1 MRTVVAPLAPEV
13 RAQLEG
19 LDGQLRAVAEDY
31 IERLRLEPYLG
42 HVLVRGLLGWVRAR
56 AVYVDRDDRPERVLG
71 GDQRG
76 RLRVA
81 GEDACKGPRWR
92 VVYRVREAPGAG
104 VRVVQVLAVGVGHA
118 EPGGQEDAYRAATRL
133 LDGLLND
140 EKRRKR

>member
-13 RAQLEG
+13 KTQLGELDDQLGVVVEG
-19 LDGQLRAVAEDY
+19 YLA
-31 IERLRLEPYLG
+31 RLRLEPYLG

-56 AVYVDRDDRPERVLG
+56 AVYVDRDDRPDQIA

-76 RLRVA
+76 RLRLA
-81 GEDACKGPRWR
+81 TADPSKGPRWR
-92 VVYRVREAPGAG
+92 VVYRVREAPHAG
-104 VRVVQVLAVGVGHA
+104 IRVVQVLAIGVGHA
-118 EPGGQEDAYRAATRL
+118 EPGDEDAYRAAARL